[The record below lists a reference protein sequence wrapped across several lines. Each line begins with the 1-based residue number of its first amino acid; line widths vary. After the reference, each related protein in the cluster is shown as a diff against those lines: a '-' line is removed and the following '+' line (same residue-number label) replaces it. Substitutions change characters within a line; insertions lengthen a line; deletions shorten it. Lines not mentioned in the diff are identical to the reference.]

1 MMTKPDPAYAP
12 PNVVTLLTA
21 KGKRLTKTITEAGEK
36 LPAQTPTLFTHD
48 AEPVEDLADLYGL
61 LRWLDDK
68 TDTIIVRPAVIE
80 GAPVN
85 IRRIS
90 SGPEQGLVDVP
101 RYALMVDID
110 DLVVT
115 FPTDWMRKPEL
126 YIRRLIRKAL
136 PECFHHAGVIAQ
148 FSSGMRADG
157 GEPRVHLWFWLD
169 RPLISLVIKRW
180 LKGCPIDHGV
190 YSRGQ
195 PHFTAAPI
203 FESGVD
209 PLGEQ
214 RLLHFPGPVVVVP
227 DDIDTSAPEE
237 ADIDLSVDLSR
248 YVNLDL
254 HNNRWRRE
262 VLKIGD
268 HEGGKGFHHGIN
280 AAAMAYISCHY
291 DPQGADPL
299 AGIDYDEFARAVLDH
314 VRGLTLTP
322 EREAACRRGLA
333 DMKRC
338 FWGALPKVQRDLR
351 TTGIRVATFDV
362 PRGPSMTL
370 LEMYDRGKAARDGAR

>member
-1 MMTKPDPAYAP
+1 MRTKPDPAYEP

-21 KGKRLTKTITEAGEK
+21 KGSRLTKQITKAGKK
-36 LPAQTPTLFTHD
+36 LPADTPTKFTHVAD
-48 AEPVEDLADLYGL
+48 EVRDLEDLLGL
-61 LRWLDDK
+61 LRWLNDK
-68 TDTIIVRPAVIE
+68 TDTYIARPAVIE
-80 GAPVN
+80 GVPDV
-85 IRRIS
+85 IRRRCS
-90 SGPEQGLVDVP
+90 SPEQSMVDVP
-101 RYALMVDID
+101 RSWIMVDID
-110 DLVVT
+110 EPAVV
-115 FPTDWMRKPEL
+115 FPPDWMADPERH
-126 YIRRLIRKAL
+126 IRALISKVL
-136 PECFHHAGVIAQ
+136 PEAFHDAGVIAQ
-148 FSSGMRADG
+148 FSSGMSADG

-180 LKGCPIDHGV
+180 LKDCPIDHGV

-203 FESGVD
+203 FEDGVD

-214 RLLHFPGPVVVVP
+214 RLLHFSGPVVVVP

-237 ADIDLSVDLSR
+237 VDVDMSVDLSR

-268 HEGGKGFHHGIN
+268 HEGGKGFHEGIN

-291 DPQGADPL
+291 DPQAADPL
-299 AGIDYDEFARAVLDH
+299 AGIDYDELTRAVLDH

-338 FWGALPKVQRDLR
+338 FWGAVPKVQAAIIKRGFIATLPLSPAR
-351 TTGIRVATFDV
+351 TGSLAQMMA
-362 PRGPSMTL
+362 SAL
-370 LEMYDRGKAARDGAR
+370 SGA